1 MARITIED
9 CLKVIDNAFDICSLA
24 GRRAKDLAAGAEPLI
39 DCDDKPTVIALRE
52 IAAEKIGMD
61 YFEIS
66 NKQKIESQL
75 FGSGI
80 TEEEV
85 VNELGQKLDEMP
97 SVESL
102 SSSASTEAPDASSEA
117 PLVESLSSSAS
128 TEAPDASSEA
138 PLEIKKVIKNQITRV
153 LTNSIHL
160 VKYILIL
167 KKNFRN
173 I

>member
-66 NKQKIESQL
+66 NKEKIESQL
-75 FGSGI
+75 FGSSGI

-85 VNELGQKLDEMP
+85 VNELSQKLDEMP

-102 SSSASTEAPDASSEA
+102 SSSLTETLEVSDKA
-117 PLVESLSSSAS
+117 PLEVKEDSDQAN
-128 TEAPDASSEA
+128 EA
-138 PLEIKKVIKNQITRV
+138 PLEIKKVTEDSDEIK
-153 LTNSIHL
+153 SE
-160 VKYILIL
+160 
-167 KKNFRN
+167 
-173 I
+173 

>member
-61 YFEIS
+61 YFEVS
-66 NKQKIESQL
+66 NKEKIESQL
-75 FGSGI
+75 FGSTI

-85 VNELGQKLDEMP
+85 VNELSQQLDEIP
-97 SVESL
+97 SIESL
-102 SSSASTEAPDASSEA
+102 SSSVATETLDVSDKSVSEA
-117 PLVESLSSSAS
+117 IEDSDQKK
-128 TEAPDASSEA
+128 EE
-138 PLEIKKVIKNQITRV
+138 PLEIKKVTEDLGEIK
-153 LTNSIHL
+153 SE
-160 VKYILIL
+160 
-167 KKNFRN
+167 
-173 I
+173 

>member
-66 NKQKIESQL
+66 NKEKIESQL

-85 VNELGQKLDEMP
+85 VNELSQKLDEMP

-102 SSSASTEAPDASSEA
+102 SSSASTETLDT
-117 PLVESLSSSAS
+117 SSAMD
-128 TEAPDASSEA
+128 APSETMEDSGQENEV
-138 PLEIKKVIKNQITRV
+138 PLEIKKVTEDSEEIK
-153 LTNSIHL
+153 SE
-160 VKYILIL
+160 
-167 KKNFRN
+167 
-173 I
+173 

>member
-24 GRRAKDLAAGAEPLI
+24 GKRAKDLAAGAEPLI

-85 VNELGQKLDEMP
+85 VNELSQKLDEMP

-102 SSSASTEAPDASSEA
+102 SSSASIEAPDTSSEA

-128 TEAPDASSEA
+128 IEAPDTSSEA
-138 PLEIKKVIKNQITRV
+138 PLEIKKVIEDSEEIK
-153 LTNSIHL
+153 SE
-160 VKYILIL
+160 
-167 KKNFRN
+167 
-173 I
+173 

>member
-66 NKQKIESQL
+66 NKEKIESQL
-75 FGSGI
+75 FGSSI

-85 VNELGQKLDEMP
+85 VNELSQQLDEMP
-97 SVESL
+97 STESL
-102 SSSASTEAPDASSEA
+102 SSSVATETLDVSDKSVSE
-117 PLVESLSSSAS
+117 VIEDSDQKK
-128 TEAPDASSEA
+128 EE
-138 PLEIKKVIKNQITRV
+138 PLEIKKVIEDLGEIK
-153 LTNSIHL
+153 SE
-160 VKYILIL
+160 
-167 KKNFRN
+167 
-173 I
+173 

>member
-85 VNELGQKLDEMP
+85 VNELSQKLDEMP

-102 SSSASTEAPDASSEA
+102 SSSLTETLEVSDKA
-117 PLVESLSSSAS
+117 PLEVKEGS
-128 TEAPDASSEA
+128 DQVNEA
-138 PLEIKKVIKNQITRV
+138 PLEIKKVTEDSDEIK
-153 LTNSIHL
+153 SE
-160 VKYILIL
+160 
-167 KKNFRN
+167 
-173 I
+173 

>member
-85 VNELGQKLDEMP
+85 VNELSQKLDEMP
-97 SVESL
+97 SVDSL
-102 SSSASTEAPDASSEA
+102 SSSSLTEILEVSNETPLEA
-117 PLVESLSSSAS
+117 TDQIKEVSL
-128 TEAPDASSEA
+128 EATDQIEEA
-138 PLEIKKVIKNQITRV
+138 PLEIKKVTEDSDEIK
-153 LTNSIHL
+153 SE
-160 VKYILIL
+160 
-167 KKNFRN
+167 
-173 I
+173 

>member
-66 NKQKIESQL
+66 NKEKIESQL

-85 VNELGQKLDEMP
+85 VNELSQKLDEMP

-102 SSSASTEAPDASSEA
+102 SSSSTETLNTSGEVEEA
-117 PLVESLSSSAS
+117 PSGVIEDLGKTNES
-128 TEAPDASSEA
+128 
-138 PLEIKKVIKNQITRV
+138 PLEIKKVTEDSEEIK
-153 LTNSIHL
+153 SE
-160 VKYILIL
+160 
-167 KKNFRN
+167 
-173 I
+173 

>member
-66 NKQKIESQL
+66 NKEKIESQL
-75 FGSGI
+75 FGSSGI

-85 VNELGQKLDEMP
+85 VNELSQKLDEMP

-102 SSSASTEAPDASSEA
+102 SSSLTETLEVSDKA
-117 PLVESLSSSAS
+117 PLEVKEGSDQAN
-128 TEAPDASSEA
+128 EA
-138 PLEIKKVIKNQITRV
+138 PLEIKKVTEDSDEIK
-153 LTNSIHL
+153 SE
-160 VKYILIL
+160 
-167 KKNFRN
+167 
-173 I
+173 

>member
-66 NKQKIESQL
+66 NKEKIESQL
-75 FGSGI
+75 FGSSGI

-85 VNELGQKLDEMP
+85 VNELSQKLDEMP
-97 SVESL
+97 SVDSF
-102 SSSASTEAPDASSEA
+102 SSSSLTDNLEVSDEA
-117 PLVESLSSSAS
+117 PLEI
-128 TEAPDASSEA
+128 TDQIKEA
-138 PLEIKKVIKNQITRV
+138 PLEIKKVTEDSDEIK
-153 LTNSIHL
+153 SE
-160 VKYILIL
+160 
-167 KKNFRN
+167 
-173 I
+173 